1 MKAGI
6 ASNNLS
12 GIRFGVLLNSVEA
25 EAWQAEAINHLVSRG
40 AVLDLAVMDA
50 TPFSKTPWVQKLW
63 HYDYSRLL
71 FNLCYR
77 FLFRPK
83 ALQRVSVASL
93 LSGAGV
99 MHVVPVSKGI
109 SNYLPPDA
117 VEAIRSRDLH
127 FLLRF
132 GFGIVK
138 GDVLLAARHGVW
150 SFHHGDEQ
158 LYRGSPPGLWEI
170 MHGDPVT
177 GVMLQR
183 LTQRLDDGEVLHK
196 GWFRTINRSWSDHID
211 QLLWGAA
218 DWPARCAAALSK
230 GQMSGQPARSSAPL
244 FRPPRNLTFAW
255 LLLKMMVHRLAFHY
269 SELFSAEDWN
279 IALKP
284 ANKPDAAPVWF
295 PKPSRHIFV
304 ADPFLVTIKG
314 EEYIWFEEYD
324 CRLGKGHIASV
335 AVSQIASYPASKR
348 VILSEPWHLS
358 FPSPVTHDGEIFCIP
373 EAFSS
378 GQIRLYR
385 FDESLDQ
392 LVFDTVLVDNFPGVD
407 PMLWNDGE
415 RWWLFCTSKEAPS
428 IHLFVFYSDN
438 LRGPYHPHLLNPVK
452 SDLRGSRPAGP
463 LFFDQ
468 EKLIRPAQ
476 DCSIHYGR
484 RVVLN
489 QVQILTPDAF
499 REAPTGYVEPDA
511 SSPFGSGLHTYGK
524 NRHTEVFDGKRFV
537 FVSSVFRAKFVLHFK
552 RLFRH
557 V

>member
-6 ASNNLS
+6 ASNDLS
-12 GIRFGVLLNSVEA
+12 GIRFGVLLNSMEA
-25 EAWQAEAINHLVSRG
+25 EAWQAEVLNHLLSRG
-40 AVLDLAVMDA
+40 AVLEVAVVDA
-50 TPFSKTPWVQKLW
+50 TPVTRIPLVQKLR
-63 HYDYSRLL
+63 HYDYPRLL
-71 FNLCYR
+71 FNLYYR
-77 FLFRPK
+77 FAFRPT
-83 ALQRVSVASL
+83 ALKRVNLTPL
-93 LSGAGV
+93 LAQARV
-99 MHVVPVSKGI
+99 MQVTPVPKGI
-109 SNYLPPDA
+109 SNYFPPDA

-138 GDVLLAARHGVW
+138 GDILSAARHGVW

-170 MHGDPVT
+170 MRGDPVT

-183 LTQRLDDGEVLHK
+183 LTPRLDDGEVLHK
-196 GWFRTINRSWSDHID
+196 GWFRTLNRSWSDHLD

-230 GQMSGQPARSSAPL
+230 GQLTGKPARSSAPL
-244 FRPPRNLTFAW
+244 FRPPRNLTFAR

-269 SELFSAEDWN
+269 SELFRAEDWN

-284 ANKPDAAPVWF
+284 AANPEASARWF
-295 PKPSRHIFV
+295 PKPSRHTFA
-304 ADPFLVTIKG
+304 ADPFLVTING
-314 EEYIWFEEYD
+314 YDYIWFEEYD
-324 CRLGKGHIASV
+324 SRAGKGHIASV
-335 AVSQIASYPASKR
+335 AVGAVASYPASKK

-358 FPSPVTHDGEIFCIP
+358 FPSVVTHDGETFCIP

-385 FDESLDQ
+385 FEESLHQ

-407 PMLWNDGE
+407 PVLWNDGS

-428 IHLFVFYSDN
+428 IHLYVFYSDD

-463 LFFDQ
+463 LFYDQ
-468 EKLIRPAQ
+468 GKLIRPAQ

-489 QVQILTPDAF
+489 HLLTLTPDAF
-499 REAPTGYVEPDA
+499 LETPTGYAEPDG
-511 SSPFGSGLHTYGK
+511 SSPFGHGLHTVGH
-524 NRHTEVFDGKRFV
+524 NPRFEVFDGKRFV
-537 FVSSVFRAKFVLHFK
+537 FVSSVFRAKFALHFK
-552 RLFRH
+552 RLFQH